1 MMMNDP
7 LRGKTVAQMTEMN
20 GGIMTT
26 PDSYAAT
33 MLRQKLQQPGGIQ
46 GQIPNL
52 RNAAEGEPMCNDCEH
67 HDPQGGMCGKFSAK
81 CEPYQ
86 TCDAYEPKQPGG
98 AEMGMGVMG

>member
-33 MLRQKLQQPGGIQ
+33 MLRQKLQQPGGMP

-52 RNAAEGEPMCNDCEH
+52 RNAAEGEPMCNDCQH
-67 HDPQGGMCGKFSAK
+67 YDPSVGCKRFQAK

-86 TCDAYEPKQPGG
+86 TCDAYEPKQAGGG
-98 AEMGMGVMG
+98 AEMDVMG